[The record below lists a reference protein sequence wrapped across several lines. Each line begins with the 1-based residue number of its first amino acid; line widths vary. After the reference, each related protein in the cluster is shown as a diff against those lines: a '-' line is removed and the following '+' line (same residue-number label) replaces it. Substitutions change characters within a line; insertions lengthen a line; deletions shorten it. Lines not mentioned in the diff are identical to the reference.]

1 MPIDRCL
8 QAANRCQF
16 QVGREPA
23 RAVIP
28 LRFFSA
34 SYLNGSTPCAIL
46 EFTSL
51 VRVLADSSLPKIP
64 YQRGFSIFVRFLM
77 VDHGVAPLA
86 HPKMWSNMP
95 GLLGRL
101 NRRRRYDRD
110 GIRFRGRD
118 RLVEYPALQAS
129 YGRVSELPLLAH
141 RLL

>member
-46 EFTSL
+46 KFTSL

-64 YQRGFSIFVRFLM
+64 YQRGFSIPVRFLM
-77 VDHGVAPLA
+77 VDHGAPA
-86 HPKMWSNMP
+86 PIKNRTEIKKPRWY
-95 GLLGRL
+95 GILGR
-101 NRRRRYDRD
+101 
-110 GIRFRGRD
+110 
-118 RLVEYPALQAS
+118 
-129 YGRVSELPLLAH
+129 
-141 RLL
+141 